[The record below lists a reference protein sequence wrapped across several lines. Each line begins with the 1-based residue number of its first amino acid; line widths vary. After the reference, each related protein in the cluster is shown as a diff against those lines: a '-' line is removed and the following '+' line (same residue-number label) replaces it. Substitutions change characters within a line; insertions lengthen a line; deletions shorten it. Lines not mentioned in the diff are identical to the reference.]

1 MSVKRGDI
9 LEYIF
14 QDDDFDGR
22 NRDRFGGRNSLDT
35 EDSWELLSVLPTFA
49 VRRVTD
55 WKLGGDQ
62 RHEQE
67 EKKSQKTLDLFLGD
81 SVDYS
86 TIMETGNARSG
97 QNKVLEVKIMT
108 LDLDMT
114 KQWTAGI
121 CRYFLT
127 SGNGCFSGRAN
138 LRPRNKSCLY
148 SYHSPYKHMSWN
160 SLKHFCSCL
169 PPICLVD

>member
-55 WKLGGDQ
+55 
-62 RHEQE
+62 
-67 EKKSQKTLDLFLGD
+67 
-81 SVDYS
+81 
-86 TIMETGNARSG
+86 
-97 QNKVLEVKIMT
+97 
-108 LDLDMT
+108 
-114 KQWTAGI
+114 
-121 CRYFLT
+121 
-127 SGNGCFSGRAN
+127 
-138 LRPRNKSCLY
+138 
-148 SYHSPYKHMSWN
+148 
-160 SLKHFCSCL
+160 
-169 PPICLVD
+169 